1 MNDQRRN
8 AFRREPFLVGLMG
21 CFDVSLFSPLSV
33 CVAADIPV
41 VFLLILLGSNIS
53 DDDRAMTFPP
63 KEISYPEY
71 KIKT

>member
-1 MNDQRRN
+1 MCRYSLL
-8 AFRREPFLVGLMG
+8 FL
-21 CFDVSLFSPLSV
+21 

>member
-1 MNDQRRN
+1 MCRYSLL
-8 AFRREPFLVGLMG
+8 FL
-21 CFDVSLFSPLSV
+21 

-71 KIKT
+71 KNKDMKN